1 MAITT
6 LNLRGLNRTD
16 TASSGQVVTATSA
29 TAMDFQA
36 AGGGKI
42 GQVVSTAVTTT
53 VDADTATSFEDC
65 AGMTVAITPVATSSK
80 ILIEVSMNIGADAA
94 NSCMARIMRDSTPIC
109 IGTGSLG
116 SKTATTFHMKPYS
129 ASSCQT
135 HSMSFLDSPSST
147 SAINYHIEWIEK
159 ESNSLFLNKVGAAT
173 DNANYPVAASTIT
186 VSEVLA

>member
-29 TAMDFQA
+29 VAMDFQA

-129 ASSCQT
+129 ASACQT

-147 SAINYHIEWIEK
+147 SAINYHMEWIEK